1 MRDKPEIT
9 LLPENDELLLEV
21 PKSERKRVFW
31 RKGQPHPLDV
41 IPDHVEQL
49 NGQLPQEVGPFMEQT
64 QTLQHLAE
72 HLSLEELLTSMKA
85 ADTYA
90 DETLFQRFGDRKHQV
105 HFAAYFAWLR
115 RKRVIALLRLS
126 TTLLQLVNQ
135 VLQALQPLL
144 QIPDITLPDPE
155 ELSEE
160 FTDEASLALQRR
172 KGVEGH
178 VLASPPDGREQERMK
193 GIEGKP
199 IEVVPGLKTVLR
211 LLAEFE
217 KQLPK
222 HKEPLS
228 IGRGG
233 WIEVRF
239 VPKHYPRQNLYEYL
253 KNWQTWQTEHIPIPE
268 KVAEAIPPEVRE
280 LIAQG
285 NDLEEILEALLQLP
299 KALRLQLFSRAW
311 RGPYVR
317 FRWRTAGKSSMISLA
332 GPKDYPKTNPLP
344 FDPEKK
350 QKQSRSRN
358 PPPAKT

>member
-1 MRDKPEIT
+1 
-9 LLPENDELLLEV
+9 
-21 PKSERKRVFW
+21 
-31 RKGQPHPLDV
+31 V

-49 NGQLPQEVGPFMEQT
+49 NDQLPQEVGPFLEQA
-64 QTLQHLAE
+64 QTLQRLVK
-72 HLSLEELLTSMKA
+72 HLSLEELLTAMRA

-90 DETLFQRFGDRKHQV
+90 DETLFQRFGDRKHQI

-126 TTLLQLVNQ
+126 TTLLHLVNQ
-135 VLQALQPLL
+135 LLHALQPLL
-144 QIPDITLPDPE
+144 QIPDTTLPDPE
-155 ELSEE
+155 ELLEA

-172 KGVEGH
+172 KGVEGY
-178 VLASPPDGREQERMK
+178 VLASPPDGRDQERMK

-199 IEVVPGLKTVLR
+199 IEVVPDLHTTLR
-211 LLAEFE
+211 LLKAFE

-222 HKEPLS
+222 QKEPLS

-239 VPKHYPRQNLYEYL
+239 VPKHHPRQALYEYL
-253 KNWQTWQTEHIPIPE
+253 THWQIGQTEHIAIPE
-268 KVAEAIPPEVRE
+268 QVAEAIPAEARE

-285 NDLEEILEALLQLP
+285 DDLEEILDALVKLP
-299 KALRLQLFSRAW
+299 KALRLQLFSRTW

-317 FRWRTAGKSSMISLA
+317 FRWRTAGKSAMISLA
-332 GPKDYPKTNPLP
+332 GPKDYPKTKPLP

-350 QKQSRSRN
+350 QKRRRSGN
-358 PPPAKT
+358 PPPANA